1 MKKIAIFPFD
11 YYLLPVIKNKDNLL
25 DFQLSQVF
33 SLQGW
38 GMVNDTV
45 SASCKDDTA
54 EDIVVMDIFDESV
67 DFDFDILY
75 ITNSNHKID
84 DDLLYRCIERA
95 AKRQKNIL
103 VSKKLSTEQ
112 MEQIKAICKQNNVHV
127 QFLYADVST
136 DIINDTAEMLYSID
150 TPIISVSGVDENT
163 NKFEVQLE
171 LYNRLK
177 KDGYSVSWVSSRNE
191 MLLCGE
197 HPLPDFMFQTSISE
211 TQKILMYNHF
221 VKFIEEQESPDVI
234 ILGIPGEMMPNSKL
248 QVGHFGTTAFQI
260 FNAVNPDFSV
270 LCVHCNGNNEDYF
283 DRLLQ
288 AMEYKFS
295 VETDCIYISSISKD
309 PFSLNKIT
317 PVEYVLYNNDFTTAV
332 ISQIAYDSC
341 PQFGR
346 NTYEKLYQFA
356 VDRLHGYDDLQVM

>member
-45 SASCKDDTA
+45 SAACKDDTA

-75 ITNSNHKID
+75 ITNSNHKIGN
-84 DDLLYRCIERA
+84 DLLYRCVERV
-95 AKRQKNIL
+95 AKKQKNIL
-103 VSKKLSTEQ
+103 VSKKLNTEQ
-112 MEQIKAICKQNNVHV
+112 MKQIEAICKQNNVHV

-136 DIINDTAEMLYSID
+136 DIINDTVEMLHSID

-197 HPLPDFMFQTSISE
+197 HPLPDFMF
-211 TQKILMYNHF
+211 
-221 VKFIEEQESPDVI
+221 
-234 ILGIPGEMMPNSKL
+234 
-248 QVGHFGTTAFQI
+248 
-260 FNAVNPDFSV
+260 
-270 LCVHCNGNNEDYF
+270 
-283 DRLLQ
+283 
-288 AMEYKFS
+288 
-295 VETDCIYISSISKD
+295 
-309 PFSLNKIT
+309 
-317 PVEYVLYNNDFTTAV
+317 
-332 ISQIAYDSC
+332 
-341 PQFGR
+341 
-346 NTYEKLYQFA
+346 
-356 VDRLHGYDDLQVM
+356 